1 MATTTTMCREI
12 KSHCRCRYK
21 VQPDRR
27 IHTQREQESK
37 GSKALT
43 ICVKT
48 IGIVNMR

>member
-1 MATTTTMCREI
+1 MATTTTMCRKI

-21 VQPDRR
+21 VQPDRK
-27 IHTQREQESK
+27 IHTQREKKSK
-37 GSKALT
+37 GIMALT